1 MIRMVD
7 RDDIIESVSQF
18 LKVSLESK
26 NYHRITRT
34 KEELEDNLET
44 ILTKIQE
51 WFHLEKELDDW
62 KIFRPS
68 QEKSLFHQSWSL
80 KKTVLYIKSALKSI
94 CYEMVYN
101 SFPGNKIITITDLTA
116 ENPITIHKNE
126 PPKPFKVSKGRF
138 HLCFTLEG
146 DDEIEFE

>member
-7 RDDIIESVSQF
+7 RDDIIDSISEF
-18 LKVSLESK
+18 LKVSLDTK

-34 KEELEDNLET
+34 KEELEEQLEG
-44 ILTKIQE
+44 ILTKIKE
-51 WFHLEKELDDW
+51 WFYKEKEKNDW

-80 KKTVLYIKSALKSI
+80 KKAILYLKSSLKSI
-94 CYEMVYN
+94 CYDMSYT

-116 ENPITIHKNE
+116 ENPITIYKND
-126 PPKPFKVSKGRF
+126 PPKPFKISKGKF
-138 HLCFTLEG
+138 HLSFTLEG
-146 DDEIEFE
+146 EDEIVFD